1 VVQYDNLILYDKRN
15 KMKKIL
21 VLIFIQILTIQIW
34 AQSPTGYFH
43 YASFMDMNTDTYL
56 ETYLAIAG
64 NSVVYRPVEEDKI
77 QASVEVTMVFKNG
90 DIVKGYRKFNLKSAK
105 LDKNEYK
112 RPSFL
117 HLDRFSLE
125 NGTYNFELTLKDNYA
140 DSAEIF
146 SYSDIIT
153 INIPKDEL
161 AFSGIT
167 LAEQMTPTTKR
178 NQYSKSGFDIVP
190 FVSSFYPDNVNS
202 MSFYMEIYNLD
213 KVIGRDSSFL
223 ITTYLEGNPTKR
235 MYTEYA
241 TRSPQKAA
249 PINVLM
255 KSFDITKLNSGN
267 YNLVIE
273 LRDKENNIIGTHKK
287 FIQRSN
293 NDFYDHDID
302 YTNIDISKTF
312 AQKITNFEQLKDHI
326 YALYPISNQIEQK
339 FILQDFAPKQMK
351 LMQQFFFN
359 FWKER
364 NPTKPEDEWNIY
376 KDQIRIVEKH
386 FGYGRRRGYSTDLGR
401 IYLKYGP
408 PNSIREDH
416 LGQQQIMAGA
426 GEATAMVDAVD
437 YQIWH
442 YYKVSGYTDRV
453 FVFVKGLDRYS
464 LGEEYVLLFTDV
476 PGEIS
481 YDDGLDFSNVNGLI
495 QSIDSK
501 MLRDIQNESSRALS
515 RFLGGRK

>member
-1 VVQYDNLILYDKRN
+1 MRKLLI
-15 KMKKIL
+15 
-21 VLIFIQILTIQIW
+21 VIFIQILTISIW

-43 YASFMDMNTDTYL
+43 YASFMDMNKETYL

-64 NSVVYRPVEEDKI
+64 NSVVYKTVDEDKL

-90 DIVKGYRKFNLKSAK
+90 DIVKGYRKFNLKSTK
-105 LDKNEYK
+105 IEEDDPK
-112 RPSFL
+112 RPPFL
-117 HLDRFSLE
+117 HLERFVLD
-125 NGTYNFELTLKDNYA
+125 NGTYNFELTLKDNFA
-140 DSAEIF
+140 DSAEVF
-146 SYSDIIT
+146 NFSDIISV
-153 INIPKDEL
+153 NIEKEEL
-161 AFSGIT
+161 SFSDVT
-167 LAEQMTPTTKR
+167 LAEQMSPTTKR

-190 FVSSFYPDNVNS
+190 YVSNFYPDNVNS
-202 MSFYMEIYNLD
+202 LSFYMEMYNLD
-213 KVIGRDSSFL
+213 KLLGQDEPFL

-273 LRDKENNIIGTHKK
+273 LRDNKNNVIGTTKK

-293 NDFYDHDID
+293 NDYYENEID

-312 AQKITNFEQLKDHI
+312 AQNITNLAQLKDHI
-326 YALYPISNQIEQK
+326 YALYPIANQIEQK
-339 FILQDFAPKQMK
+339 FILQDFDENQMK
-351 LMQQFFFN
+351 IMQQFFFN

-364 NPTKPEDEWNIY
+364 NPANPEDEWNIY
-376 KDQIRIVEKH
+376 KSQLKIVEKH

-416 LGQQQIMAGA
+416 LGQQQIVAAAGD
-426 GEATAMVDAVD
+426 GTTMVDAVD

-442 YYKVSGYTDRV
+442 YYKVNGYTDRV

-464 LGEEYVLLFTDV
+464 LGEEYVLLFTDI

-481 YDDGLDFSNVNGLI
+481 YDDGLNFSNVNGLI

-501 MLRDIQNESSRALS
+501 MLQDIQNESSRALS
-515 RFLGGRK
+515 RFLSGRK